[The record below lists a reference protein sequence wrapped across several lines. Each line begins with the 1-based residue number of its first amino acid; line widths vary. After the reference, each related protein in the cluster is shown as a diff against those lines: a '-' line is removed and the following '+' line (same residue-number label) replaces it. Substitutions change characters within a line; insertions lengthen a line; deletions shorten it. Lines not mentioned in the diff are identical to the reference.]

1 MASAKATFDR
11 LGNFVSIAPEN
22 LLALKDE
29 ELKAIGFSRQ
39 KASYVRNLS
48 QAIATEQLDLDS
60 LSQKKDDLVRLELK
74 QIKGIGDWTVDIY
87 LLMALQRP
95 DVFAKSDLAVAI
107 AVQKLKKLAERP
119 TVEEMLA
126 IASAWQPWRS
136 IATQLLWHYYLNVNR
151 KQMK

>member
-1 MASAKATFDR
+1 VASAKATFDR